1 MRQSLAFAPQ
11 RSWATE
17 QEAESAGLQEVCVWI
32 HILPFVFC
40 VTLEGALDVS
50 DPHLIINKYLKQILV
65 EIKV

>member
-1 MRQSLAFAPQ
+1 MKQSLAFAPQ

-17 QEAESAGLQEVCVWI
+17 QEAESAGIQEVCVWI

-50 DPHLIINKYLKQILV
+50 DPHLIIT
-65 EIKV
+65 